1 MSLPRGLVRQEDYL
15 GLKRELLRNEK
26 LFVDPDFSPS
36 TSSLTFSGS
45 QPRSSGVRSII
56 WKRPGELV
64 DNPRFVKDGLSR
76 HDLDQGSLGNCW
88 FIAGAAVVSTQ
99 PKLLFRCVQKEQDF
113 DKNYAG
119 LFRFNFWWYGKWVE
133 VIVDDLLPTDG
144 RELIYARN
152 NSDLDEFWPALLEK
166 AYAKLRGNYEALDGG
181 KTQDAI
187 VDMTGSIP
195 ETIDLKD
202 KSKIPDNL
210 YDLVWKSYQMNSLM
224 GAGINLPGNTRT
236 PEVEMS
242 NGLVMGHAYSI
253 TGITSVPYKGKNIQL
268 LRLRNPWGNSEWTG
282 DWSDHSEQIKNIS
295 PEARTK
301 LGIVIRDDG
310 EFWISFLDV
319 LRIFDEIQ
327 LCHLQPDS
335 LTSEIAND
343 ERKQNW
349 EVTVYHDAWIRGLT
363 AGGCGNHPYQDLFW
377 KNLQFFITLKDV
389 DIKDNSGLCTLI
401 ATLTQKEMNNKSSVF
416 IGFKVYKMRELQRR
430 PLDEESALRNDFIL
444 QESSGS
450 YENNRHVTR
459 RFELDPGVYA
469 LIPST
474 FEAHVEAKFM
484 LRLYTEKPAESGLL
498 EEVDKN
504 ELQRTTKPLDPVKEL
519 FIKYATEDGH
529 IYAIELKKFLREFSA
544 LEFGEPILFSLEAA
558 RSLVTLMDRN
568 RSGALNFDEVVKGWN
583 EIKAY
588 KRIFEQFDKDGT
600 ASVDTYDLSKVFRA
614 LDFTVNRQVLTAIV
628 RRYGNRN
635 NKIRLTDFLIVIFKL
650 TLMFE
655 LFKEQQL
662 KTGGDNDAASFTL
675 NEYLDYTMY
684 C

>member
-1 MSLPRGLVRQEDYL
+1 MSSPRGRVRQKDYL
-15 GLKRELLRNEK
+15 ELKRELLQNNE
-26 LFVDPDFSPS
+26 LFTDPDFSPS
-36 TSSLTFSGS
+36 TSSLTFSGL
-45 QPRSSGVRSII
+45 QPRISGVRSVI

-64 DNPRFVKDGLSR
+64 KNPRFVKDGLTR
-76 HDLDQGSLGNCW
+76 HDLDQGRLGNCW

-99 PKLLFRCVQKEQDF
+99 PKLLFRCVPIDQHF
-113 DKNYAG
+113 DQNYAG

-133 VIVDDLLPTDG
+133 VIVDDFLPTDG
-144 RELIYARN
+144 RKLIYAKNR
-152 NSDLDEFWPALLEK
+152 SDPDEFWPALLEK

-187 VDMTGSIP
+187 VDMTGSIS
-195 ETIDLKD
+195 ETIDLTE

-224 GAGINLPGNTRT
+224 GACINLPGNTST
-236 PEVEMS
+236 PEFEMS

-253 TGITSVPYKGKNIQL
+253 TGITSVPYKGNNIQL
-268 LRLRNPWGNSEWTG
+268 LRLRNPWGKSEWTG
-282 DWSDHSEQIKNIS
+282 DWSDHSKQIENIS
-295 PEARTK
+295 QETRKK

-310 EFWISFLDV
+310 EFWISFIDV

-327 LCHLQPDS
+327 LCHLQPDA

-343 ERKQNW
+343 ETKQNW

-363 AGGCGNHPYQDLFW
+363 AGGCGNAPYKDLFW
-377 KNLQFFITLKDV
+377 KNPQFLITLKDV

-401 ATLTQKEMNNKSSVF
+401 VTLTEKEMNNKSSVC
-416 IGFKVYKMRELQRR
+416 IGFKVYKLREFQRGS
-430 PLDEESALRNDFIL
+430 LDGESVLRNNLIL
-444 QESSGS
+444 QERSGS
-450 YENNRHVTR
+450 YEYNREVTR
-459 RFELDPGVYA
+459 RFELNPGVYA
-469 LIPST
+469 IIPST
-474 FEAHVEAKFM
+474 YEAHAEANFM

-498 EEVDKN
+498 EEIDKN
-504 ELQRTTKPLDPVKEL
+504 ELQRTVKPLDPVKEF
-519 FIKYATEDGH
+519 FIKHATEDGH

-544 LEFGEPILFSLEAA
+544 SEFGEPIPFSLEAA

-588 KRIFEQFDKDGT
+588 KRIFEQFDKDGSS
-600 ASVDTYDLSKVFRA
+600 SVDTFELSKVFRA
-614 LDFTVNRQVLTAIV
+614 LDFTVNRQVLVAIV

-655 LFKEQQL
+655 IFKEQQL
-662 KTGGDNDAASFTL
+662 KTGGNNDAASFTL